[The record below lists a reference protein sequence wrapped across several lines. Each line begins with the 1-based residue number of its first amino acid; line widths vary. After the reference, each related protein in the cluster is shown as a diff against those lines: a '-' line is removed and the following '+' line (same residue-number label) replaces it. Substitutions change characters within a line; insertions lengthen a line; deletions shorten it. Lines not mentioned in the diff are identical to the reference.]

1 MEIFIVILPRQS
13 FICYSMEN
21 QTDKGYTKKL
31 LELLTPPEK
40 EHYSHWFRADKI
52 VFWTKYLYNYVEKM

>member
-1 MEIFIVILPRQS
+1 
-13 FICYSMEN
+13 MEN